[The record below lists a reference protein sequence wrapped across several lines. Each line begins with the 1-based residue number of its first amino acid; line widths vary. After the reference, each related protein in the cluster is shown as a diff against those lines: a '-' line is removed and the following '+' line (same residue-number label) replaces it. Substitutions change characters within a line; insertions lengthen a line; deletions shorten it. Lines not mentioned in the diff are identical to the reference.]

1 MWVIANSGA
10 APSVVLNRS
19 ANGIWKTV
27 RVSHNVAD
35 RVLACALVPGTVR
48 AWGAGQSAA
57 PSGSAAAAYRND

>member
-1 MWVIANSGA
+1 
-10 APSVVLNRS
+10 VLNRS
-19 ANGIWKTV
+19 ASGIWKRV